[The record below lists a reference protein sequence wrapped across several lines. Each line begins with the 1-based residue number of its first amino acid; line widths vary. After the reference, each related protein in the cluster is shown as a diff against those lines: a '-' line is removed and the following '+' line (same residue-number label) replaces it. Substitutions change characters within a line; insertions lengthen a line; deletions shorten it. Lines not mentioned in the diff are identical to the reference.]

1 LSNIF
6 VNEWADEAPI
16 VSYKTRLAIPAY
28 MPIWLTGQER
38 GEWNAKLAK
47 IHYIAFMQY
56 ENMYCDI

>member
-47 IHYIAFMQY
+47 IL
-56 ENMYCDI
+56 